1 MAGPLTPIIK
11 AVGNY
16 IAEKGIK
23 AAIKKFGKKAVDEAK
38 TVKTARPKA
47 GTTKPAAKPAPKS
60 SPAAR
65 PKAGTK
71 PAAKSKPGT
80 KPKAKTPRD
89 YLESTF
95 GRKRTGPTPKPSD
108 SRAFRSAEK
117 AARKEADEKLNPS
130 LRNSDL
136 PRASIESRMSDVR
149 SQLREL
155 MKSEKPDFKAIDRL
169 QNRLENLKG
178 MKSDRPD
185 LTTMGG
191 KFSRGGLSAT
201 HKDYRKTGLFK

>member
-1 MAGPLTPIIK
+1 MAGPLIPIAI
-11 AVGNY
+11 AIGSY
-16 IAEKGIK
+16 IAKKGVK

-38 TVKTARPKA
+38 SVKNVK
-47 GTTKPAAKPAPKS
+47 KDS
-60 SPAAR
+60 
-65 PKAGTK
+65 
-71 PAAKSKPGT
+71 
-80 KPKAKTPRD
+80 
-89 YLESTF
+89 LESTL

-108 SRAFRSAEK
+108 SAAFRAAEK
-117 AARKEADEKLNPS
+117 AARKKADEKLNPS

-155 MKSEKPDFKAIDRL
+155 MKSEKPDFKAVDRL

-178 MKSDRPD
+178 MKADRPD

-191 KFSRGGLSAT
+191 KFSRGGLSTT

>member
-1 MAGPLTPIIK
+1 MVAPLIPIAIVIGK
-11 AVGNY
+11 Y
-16 IAEKGIK
+16 IAKKGIK
-23 AAIKKFGKKAVDEAK
+23 AAIKKFGKKAVDEANS
-38 TVKTARPKA
+38 VKNVK
-47 GTTKPAAKPAPKS
+47 
-60 SPAAR
+60 
-65 PKAGTK
+65 
-71 PAAKSKPGT
+71 
-80 KPKAKTPRD
+80 RD
-89 YLESTF
+89 SLESTL

-108 SRAFRSAEK
+108 SAAFRAAEK
-117 AARKEADEKLNPS
+117 AARKKADEKLNPS
-130 LRNSDL
+130 LRNPDL

-178 MKSDRPD
+178 MIKDRPD
-185 LTTMGG
+185 LTTMAG